1 MGKYMQ
7 LFETDGLAL
16 FAVGGLAATVLVTV
30 VLFLF
35 VLTRRNP
42 QTKA

>member
-16 FAVGGLAATVLVTV
+16 FAIGGLAATVFVTV
-30 VLFLF
+30 VLFAF
-35 VLTRRNP
+35 VLTRKNAQANR
-42 QTKA
+42 